1 MRSLRILS
9 LVLLLSTGSWQANA
23 QSKNCFIIGSTQTAI
38 RNLHGTPGSI
48 FKENGKETW
57 IYGKS
62 SVTFKD
68 GLVSEYDNYG
78 KNLKICKEVM
88 VIASKETKEKQ
99 GYLAPEQ
106 SKSKATK
113 ATTEDWILS
122 KLNANVPQIIH
133 IDGYYSTV
141 NKTTAPGRDITN
153 TTFNI
158 ENGNLVVRYHVAD
171 GPASHDES
179 FSIPIWD
186 LKRIHADQGN
196 LVFTTRTNSIAHKT
210 GRETVREST
219 FSTKFDFGAEQD
231 IKARLVSAF
240 AHLQK
245 FYKAPKKKEVF

>member
-1 MRSLRILS
+1 MRCSRILL
-9 LVLLLSTGSWQANA
+9 LVLLLSAATGQINA
-23 QSKNCFIIGSTQTAI
+23 QSKNCFIIGSTPTAI
-38 RNLHGTPGSI
+38 RNLHGAPGSI

-99 GYLAPEQ
+99 GYLMPEY

-113 ATTEDWILS
+113 ATTEEWILS
-122 KLNANVPQIIH
+122 KLNANVPQNIH
-133 IDGYYSTV
+133 IEGYYSTI
-141 NKTTAPGRDITN
+141 NKTTSAGRDIKN
-153 TTFNI
+153 TSFNI
-158 ENGNLVVRYHVAD
+158 ENGNLVVRYHIAD
-171 GPASHDES
+171 GPGSHDES
-179 FSIPIWD
+179 FTIPIWD

-196 LVFTTRTNSIAHKT
+196 LVFSTKTNSIAHNT
-210 GRETVREST
+210 GRETLREGN
-219 FSTKFDFGAEQD
+219 FSTKFDFETEQE

-245 FYKAPKKKEVF
+245 FYKSPKKKEVF